1 MKSII
6 PFEKEI
12 VFKSN
17 VSEITSISLEHEINI
32 DGNLVSGNF
41 IISGD
46 YKISDSSKTVEK
58 FDLKIPLEI
67 NLDEKFD
74 TEKAEV
80 DIDDF
85 YYEII
90 NNSILKV
97 CIDVL
102 IDKLEEKEVK
112 EEDLTDMDRNINII
126 DEVSEKVEE
135 VKEKIVDKVK
145 DIGENITNKITDK
158 VTEDIA
164 DKVVDKTDE
173 QAKKIKSLFTNMDS
187 SDIYVSYNIYIIR
200 EGDTVETI
208 LNKYD
213 ITDEELKKYND
224 LSDLKIGD
232 KIVIPNN

>member
-32 DGNLVSGNF
+32 DVNLVSGNF

-112 EEDLTDMDRNINII
+112 EEDLIDMDRNINII

-173 QAKKIKSLFTNMDS
+173 QTKKIKSLFTNMDS

>member
-112 EEDLTDMDRNINII
+112 EEDLIDMDRNINII

>member
-32 DGNLVSGNF
+32 DDNLVSGNF

-158 VTEDIA
+158 VTEEIT

>member
-12 VFKSN
+12 VFKRN

-112 EEDLTDMDRNINII
+112 EEDLIDMDRNINII

-173 QAKKIKSLFTNMDS
+173 QTKKIKSLFTNMDS